1 MKVNADQ
8 VEVAQGNGAT
18 RETDLE
24 SHIGAPKE
32 TRVADFQLAE
42 APVVAVVA
50 VEMSKSVIRYHTLRW

>member
-1 MKVNADQ
+1 MKANEDQ

-24 SHIGAPKE
+24 SPTGAPKE
-32 TRVADFQLAE
+32 TRVADFLLAE

-50 VEMSKSVIRYHTLRW
+50 VEMSKSVTRYHTLRW